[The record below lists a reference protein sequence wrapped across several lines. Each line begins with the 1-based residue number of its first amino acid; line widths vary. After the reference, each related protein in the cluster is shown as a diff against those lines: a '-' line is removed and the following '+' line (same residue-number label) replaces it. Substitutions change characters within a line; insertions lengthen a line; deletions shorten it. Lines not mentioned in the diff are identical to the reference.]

1 MSVYKLNQ
9 DTYVGNTG
17 KKLSDI
23 LTNANN
29 IKNNTNNIAINTNKL
44 YQVGLVIDSGIKTS
58 TANQS
63 QSNFIQ
69 TLNIPKGIWLV
80 FGNWTYEG
88 NQVSSYTSIEGIN
101 YNDATSC
108 YDDAGWVNMTVI
120 GLSNSDGSHVA
131 KLNLWPRNKTISV
144 KAHMWAIKIAN

>member
-1 MSVYKLNQ
+1 MSVSKINP

-23 LTNANN
+23 LTNSNN
-29 IKNNTNNIAINTNKL
+29 ISSNSTKL
-44 YQVGLVIDSGIKTS
+44 HQVGLVIDSGWKVS
-58 TANQS
+58 TAKQS
-63 QSNFIQ
+63 QSNYIQ

-80 FGNWTYEG
+80 FGNWIYEG

-101 YNDATSC
+101 YNDAVSG

-131 KLNLWPRNKTISV
+131 KLNLWPRNKTINVNS
-144 KAHMWAIKIAN
+144 HIWAIKIAN

>member
-1 MSVYKLNQ
+1 MAQYINK
-9 DTYVGNTG
+9 DTYVGDTGIQLKDIKINADNITSNT
-17 KKLSDI
+17 S
-23 LTNANN
+23 
-29 IKNNTNNIAINTNKL
+29 KL
-44 YQVGLVIDSGIKTS
+44 YQVGLVIDSGTKTS
-58 TANQS
+58 TANQN

-108 YDDAGWVNMTVI
+108 YDDSGWVNMTVI

>member
-1 MSVYKLNQ
+1 MAQYINK
-9 DTYVGNTG
+9 DAYIGDTG
-17 KKLSDI
+17 KQLKDI

-29 IKNNTNNIAINTNKL
+29 IASNTNKL
-44 YQVGLVIDSGIKTS
+44 NQVGWVIDSGEKVS
-58 TANQS
+58 TAKQS
-63 QSNFIQ
+63 QANYIQ

-144 KAHMWAIKIAN
+144 RAHIWAIKIAN